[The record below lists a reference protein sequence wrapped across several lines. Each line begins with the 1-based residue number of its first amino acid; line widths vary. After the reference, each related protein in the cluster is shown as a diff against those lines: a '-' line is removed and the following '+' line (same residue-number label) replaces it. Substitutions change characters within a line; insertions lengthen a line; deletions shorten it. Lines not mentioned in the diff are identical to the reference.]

1 MARPRRGGTGDG
13 VTNEPGS
20 DTDIGLRLGR
30 FESELQHRATKVDIA
45 NVQTEMANV
54 RKEIADVRTQVERTK
69 TWALERMWAAIIAA
83 AMVGAG
89 VAGVLVRFID

>member
-1 MARPRRGGTGDG
+1 M
-13 VTNEPGS
+13 TNEPGS
-20 DTDIGLRLGR
+20 DADLNLRIVR
-30 FESELQHRATKVDIA
+30 FESELEHRATKVDIA
-45 NVQTEMANV
+45 NV
-54 RKEIADVRTQVERTK
+54 RGEIADVRTQVERTK

>member
-1 MARPRRGGTGDG
+1 M
-13 VTNEPGS
+13 TNEPGS

-30 FESELQHRATKVDIA
+30 FESELQHRATKVD
-45 NVQTEMANV
+45 VANV
-54 RKEIADVRTQVERTK
+54 RTEIADVRGEIADVRTQVERTK

-89 VAGVLVRFID
+89 VAGVLVRFLD

>member
-1 MARPRRGGTGDG
+1 M
-13 VTNEPGS
+13 TNEPGS

-30 FESELQHRATKVDIA
+30 FESELQHRATKVD
-45 NVQTEMANV
+45 VANV
-54 RKEIADVRTQVERTK
+54 RTEIAKVRGEIADVRTQVERTK

-89 VAGVLVRFID
+89 VAGVLVRFLD

>member
-1 MARPRRGGTGDG
+1 M
-13 VTNEPGS
+13 TNEPGS
-20 DTDIGLRLGR
+20 DADIGLRLGR

-45 NVQTEMANV
+45 NVRTEIAEV
-54 RKEIADVRTQVERTK
+54 RGEIADVRTQVERTK

-89 VAGVLVRFID
+89 VAGVLVRFLD

>member
-1 MARPRRGGTGDG
+1 M
-13 VTNEPGS
+13 TNGPGS

-30 FESELQHRATKVDIA
+30 FESELQHRATKVDVA
-45 NVQTEMANV
+45 NVQTEIAKV
-54 RKEIADVRTQVERTK
+54 RGEIADVRTQVERTK

-89 VAGVLVRFID
+89 VAGVLVRFLD

>member
-1 MARPRRGGTGDG
+1 M
-13 VTNEPGS
+13 TNEPGS
-20 DTDIGLRLGR
+20 DADLNLRIVR
-30 FESELQHRATKVDIA
+30 FESELEHRATKVDIA
-45 NVQTEMANV
+45 NVQTEIANV
-54 RKEIADVRTQVERTK
+54 RGEIADVRTQVERTK